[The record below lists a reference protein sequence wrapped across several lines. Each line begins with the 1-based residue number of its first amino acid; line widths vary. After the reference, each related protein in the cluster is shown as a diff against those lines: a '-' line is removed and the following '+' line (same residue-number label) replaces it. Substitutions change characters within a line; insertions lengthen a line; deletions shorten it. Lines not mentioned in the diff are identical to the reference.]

1 MKQDP
6 VPARP
11 VPRGPRAG
19 HGSGSLERMPV
30 PVPPIRAMRLSPG
43 RSCWRIEP
51 AARVA
56 VLVDGEAYFRAVR
69 HAIAQARRSVFVLG
83 WDVDSRVRLVPRGAD
98 DGLPEAL
105 GGFLHE
111 AVARCPTLHAWV
123 LGWDF
128 PVLYAFEREWLPTVK
143 LDLRTHRRL
152 RFRLDG
158 RHPLGASHHQKVVVV
173 DDSVAFVG
181 GMDLAGSRWDR
192 SAHRPDEPLRI
203 DCSGRPYA
211 PFHDVQAMVDG
222 AAARALGELA
232 RERWRRA
239 TGLIPRRDPV
249 PPDAAARAWPPW
261 VEPDLVDV
269 RVGIARTEPA
279 YDGRPAV
286 REVQALHLE
295 AIASARRDL
304 YVENQYL
311 TAEEIAAAIGARL
324 AEPDGPQVAMVS
336 REVESGWLEQA
347 TMGALRGVFHRRLRE
362 ADRHGRY
369 GLYAPR
375 VPGLAPRC
383 VNVHSKLLVV
393 DDALLAIGSANL
405 ATRSMQLDTE
415 CVLAIGADGD
425 ARTAGGIARIRDRLL
440 GEHLD
445 RPPGVVGEAVA
456 RLGVVGAIEALRDD
470 GRSLASLEPG
480 GVADHAAVLPPRALV
495 DPDGPV
501 EPERVVRQIVPED
514 ASRPA
519 TRRLLALGAVSG
531 LLVALALA
539 WRWTP
544 LAQALDV
551 ELLARVAR
559 RLADGPLAPVAV
571 IGGYVVAG
579 LLVMPITVLIGVTG
593 FVFGP
598 LLGGA
603 YAIGGSLASALVTYL
618 IGRRLGG
625 DTVRRLGGRRLGRW
639 TDRIARRGVLAVTLL
654 RLMPVAP
661 FTLVNLVAGASCIN
675 LRDFLVGSA
684 IGMAPGILLTVVFVH
699 HLGAAIRDPSP
710 TTVAVLAAIVAALLA
725 LSLACRRLLG
735 APRGGEDAPRAA

>member
-1 MKQDP
+1 MLL
-6 VPARP
+6 R
-11 VPRGPRAG
+11 
-19 HGSGSLERMPV
+19 
-30 PVPPIRAMRLSPG
+30 PG
-43 RSCWRIEP
+43 RSCWRVERAP
-51 AARVA
+51 RFAA
-56 VLVDGEAYFRAVR
+56 LVDGDAYFRAVR
-69 HAIAQARRSVFVLG
+69 HAIASARRSVLVLG
-83 WDVDSRVRLVPRGAD
+83 WDVDSRMRLVPGGAG

-105 GGFLHE
+105 GEFLHA
-111 AVARCPTLHAWV
+111 AVARRPGLHAWV

-128 PVLYAFEREWLPTVK
+128 PMLYAFEREWLPRVK
-143 LDLRTHRRL
+143 LDLRTHPRL

-181 GMDLAGSRWDR
+181 GLDLAGSRWDR
-192 SAHRPDEPLRI
+192 SEHRPDEPLRL
-203 DCSGRPYA
+203 DCAGRRYP

-222 AAARALGELA
+222 DVARALGELA

-239 TGLIPRRDPV
+239 TGRSPRRDPS
-249 PPDAAARAWPPW
+249 PGDATDRAWPPW

-269 RVGIARTEPA
+269 AVGIARTEPA
-279 YDGRPAV
+279 FEGRPAV
-286 REVQALHLE
+286 GEVRALHLD
-295 AIASARRDL
+295 AIAAARRDL
-304 YVENQYL
+304 YFENQYL
-311 TAEEIAAAIGARL
+311 TADEIADALARRL
-324 AEPDGPQVAMVS
+324 REPDGPQVAMVS
-336 REVESGWLEQA
+336 RAAESGWLEEA
-347 TMGALRGVFHRRLRE
+347 TMGALRRGFHRRLRD

-383 VNVHSKLLVV
+383 VNVHSKLFVV
-393 DDALLAIGSANL
+393 DDTLLAIGSANL

-415 CVLAIGADGD
+415 CVLAVESGGD
-425 ARTAGGIARIRDRLL
+425 PRVARGIARVRDRLL
-440 GEHLD
+440 GEHLG
-445 RPPGVVGEAVA
+445 RAAARVGEAVA
-456 RLGVVGAIEALRDD
+456 RHGVVGAIEALRDD
-470 GRSLASLEPG
+470 GRSLTPLEPP
-480 GVADHAAVLPPRALV
+480 VATDDDPTLPPRALV

-501 EPERVVRQIVPED
+501 RPDRVVRQLVPED

-519 TRRLLALGAVSG
+519 TRRLVALGAVSA
-531 LLVALALA
+531 LLVAMALA

-544 LAQALDV
+544 LSQALDL
-551 ELLARVAR
+551 ELLSRFAR
-559 RLADGPLAPVAV
+559 RLADGPFTAVAV

-598 LLGGA
+598 VMGGV
-603 YAIGGSLASALVTYL
+603 YAIAGSLASALVTYL

-661 FTLVNLVAGASCIN
+661 FTLVNLVAGASCIG

-699 HLGAAIRDPSP
+699 HLAVAIRDPSP
-710 TTVAVLAAIVAALLA
+710 TTLGVLAAIVAALVG
-725 LSLACRRLLG
+725 LSVACKRLLG
-735 APRGGEDAPRAA
+735 TPRGREGAPRAA